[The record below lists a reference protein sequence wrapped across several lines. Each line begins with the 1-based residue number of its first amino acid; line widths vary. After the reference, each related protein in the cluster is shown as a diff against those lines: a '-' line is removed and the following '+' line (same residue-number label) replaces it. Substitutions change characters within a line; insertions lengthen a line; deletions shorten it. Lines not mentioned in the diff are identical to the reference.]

1 MMKSDE
7 ERVEE
12 DDIKHVKSGKV
23 KKGNFIKKREIK
35 SNDGE
40 CGCSHEHKHSD
51 KRACGHDHDRNEKT
65 THEHNREDCS
75 CVHEHDNNQPCGHK
89 HSDKDMCSG
98 GHIEDINVS
107 CTHEHL
113 HDKDCSC
120 GHEHELDISIECNC
134 GHEHNHRNS
143 YGQKNVNN
151 EICNCGHE
159 HNHSDSCG
167 HDHGLDLSIDC
178 GCGHDH
184 GHSELDD
191 KAIKKRRNIILLSRM
206 AVTALLII
214 VGVLIEKLVSGNLGE
229 YLSLAVNIVAFLV
242 IGYDILWRM
251 AKNIVKGK
259 IFDENFLMTIA
270 AIAAF
275 VIGENMEAVLVIFL
289 YQIGEAFQ
297 TYASDKSV
305 ESIKSIVAI
314 RTDKANLWQNGEVIK
329 VSAQSVGVGST
340 LVVMN
345 GEKVPLDGIV
355 IEGETYMDTL
365 ALTGESVPKRIEN
378 GSEVLA
384 GYINTGGAI
393 KLKVTRAYADTT
405 AAKIID
411 TVGKITSK
419 KSGSERFVTKFA
431 KYYTPVV
438 VVAAFLLAII
448 PSVITKDYN
457 HWITT
462 AINFLV
468 ISCPCALVISV
479 PMTYFGGIGIASKQG
494 ILIKGGTYID
504 SLAKARK
511 IVFDKTR
518 TLTNGVFEVSEIKTL
533 GESQDEMIE
542 IAASIEN
549 FSTHPIAV
557 AITKYNSG
565 SPEKVENVKEVAGKG
580 LTAIFDGIE
589 VAAGNDKLMA
599 DYGITD
605 LPEVK
610 GTAVHIVKANEYL
623 GYILI
628 SDHIKEGSAPAMA
641 ELKDLGL
648 TPYMLTG
655 DKWETAYNAGEKIG
669 IDKENIYAELLPLD
683 KTSRLEEIIEKGK
696 NSSKIGAKQP
706 KTVFVGDGI
715 NDAPVIAL
723 ADVGVAMGGAGAE
736 ATIEVADIVVM
747 NDEPMQVVKAV
758 KISKRTKRIVLENI
772 IFSLGVKLIIMVLS
786 LLGYAYIWLAIFAD
800 VGVSILAVL
809 NALRMLIKK
818 K

>member
-1 MMKSDE
+1 MKSDE
-7 ERVEE
+7 ERVEA
-12 DDIKHVKSGKV
+12 DDLKHVKSGKV
-23 KKGNFIKKREIK
+23 KKGNLIKKREIK

-40 CGCSHEHKHSD
+40 CVCSHEHKHSD
-51 KRACGHDHDRNEKT
+51 KCACGHDHDQNEEV

-75 CVHEHDNNQPCGHK
+75 CVHEHNNYQPCGHK
-89 HSDKDMCSG
+89 HSDKDTCSG

-113 HDKDCSC
+113 PDKDCSC
-120 GHEHELDISIECNC
+120 GHEHELDISIEC
-134 GHEHNHRNS
+134 G
-143 YGQKNVNN
+143 
-151 EICNCGHE
+151 CGHE

-167 HDHGLDLSIDC
+167 HDHGLDLSIDCGC

-214 VGVLIEKLVSGNLGE
+214 VGVLIEKLVSGSLGE

-251 AKNIVKGK
+251 AKNIVKGRV
-259 IFDENFLMTIA
+259 FDENFLMTIA

-329 VSAQSVGVGST
+329 VSAQSVEVGST

-355 IEGETYMDTL
+355 IEGDTYMDTL

-518 TLTNGVFEVSEIKTL
+518 TLTNGVFEVSEIIAQ

-610 GTAVHIVKANEYL
+610 GTAVHVSKGSEYL

-641 ELKDLGL
+641 ELKNIGL

-772 IFSLGVKLIIMVLS
+772 IFSLGVKLIIMILS

>member
-1 MMKSDE
+1 MMKKDDE
-7 ERVEE
+7 ERLEVE
-12 DDIKHVKSGKV
+12 DKARNKSVKV
-23 KKGNFIKKREIK
+23 KKGKISKVKVLNSHSE
-35 SNDGE
+35 D
-40 CGCSHEHKHSD
+40 CGCNNEHNSECACGHEHKH
-51 KRACGHDHDRNEKT
+51 N
-65 THEHNREDCS
+65 
-75 CVHEHDNNQPCGHK
+75 
-89 HSDKDMCSG
+89 
-98 GHIEDINVS
+98 
-107 CTHEHL
+107 
-113 HDKDCSC
+113 
-120 GHEHELDISIECNC
+120 
-134 GHEHNHRNS
+134 
-143 YGQKNVNN
+143 
-151 EICNCGHE
+151 
-159 HNHSDSCG
+159 DSCG
-167 HDHGLDLSIDC
+167 HNHGLDLSIDC
-178 GCGHDH
+178 GCGQEHSRGHKHDKKHGEHKCNEDCGQGHEHNCECGCGHEHTHGDSCGHNHGLDLSIDCGCGADH

-206 AVTALLII
+206 AVTAILII
-214 VGVLIEKLVSGNLGE
+214 IGVLIEKLVSGSLGE

-251 AKNIVKGK
+251 AKNIVKGRV
-259 IFDENFLMTIA
+259 FDENFLMTIA

-297 TYASDKSV
+297 TYASDKSI

-314 RTDKANLWQNGEVIK
+314 RTDKANLWQNDEVVK
-329 VSAQSVGVGST
+329 VSAQSVEVGAT

-365 ALTGESVPKRIEN
+365 ALTGESVPKRITN

-384 GYINTGGAI
+384 GYINTGSAI

-431 KYYTPVV
+431 KYYTPIV

-518 TLTNGVFEVSEIKTL
+518 TLTNGVFEVSEICAV
-533 GESQDEMIE
+533 GEMQQDLIE
-542 IAASIEN
+542 LASSIEN
-549 FSTHPIAV
+549 FSTHPIAA
-557 AITKYNSG
+557 AIVRYNSG
-565 SPEKVENVKEVAGKG
+565 SPEKVEKVKEVAGKG
-580 LTAIFDGIE
+580 LTAVYDGIE
-589 VAAGNDKLMA
+589 VAVGNDKLMA
-599 DYGITD
+599 EYGITD

-610 GTAVHIVKANEYL
+610 GTVVYVAKGSEYL

-628 SDHIKEGSAPAMA
+628 SDHIKEGSAPAMT
-641 ELKDLGL
+641 ELKRLGL

-655 DKWETAYNAGEKIG
+655 DKWDTAYNAAKKIG
-669 IDKENIYAELLPLD
+669 IEKENIYAELLPLD

-696 NSSKIGAKQP
+696 NSSKIGTKQP

-723 ADVGVAMGGAGAE
+723 ADVGIAMGGAGAE

-747 NDEPMQVVKAV
+747 NDEPTQVVKAV

-772 IFSLGVKLIIMVLS
+772 IFSLGVKLIIMILS

>member
-1 MMKSDE
+1 MKSDE
-7 ERVEE
+7 ERVEA
-12 DDIKHVKSGKV
+12 DDLKHVKSGKV
-23 KKGNFIKKREIK
+23 KKGNLIKKREIK

-51 KRACGHDHDRNEKT
+51 KCACGHDHDQNEKV
-65 THEHNREDCS
+65 THEHNREDCM
-75 CVHEHDNNQPCGHK
+75 CGHKHNNNQPCGHK
-89 HSDKDMCSG
+89 HSDKDTCSG

-107 CTHEHL
+107 CAHEHL

-120 GHEHELDISIECNC
+120 AHEHELDISIEC
-134 GHEHNHRNS
+134 G
-143 YGQKNVNN
+143 
-151 EICNCGHE
+151 CGHE
-159 HNHSDSCG
+159 HNHSVSCG
-167 HDHGLDLSIDC
+167 HDHGLDLSIDCGC

-214 VGVLIEKLVSGNLGE
+214 VGVLIEKLVCLGE

-251 AKNIVKGK
+251 AKNIVKGRV
-259 IFDENFLMTIA
+259 FDENFLMTIA

-329 VSAQSVGVGST
+329 VSAQSVEVGST

-355 IEGETYMDTL
+355 IEGDTYMDTL

-518 TLTNGVFEVSEIKTL
+518 TLTNGVFEVSEIIAQ

-580 LTAIFDGIE
+580 LTAIYDGIE

-610 GTAVHIVKANEYL
+610 GTAVHVSKGSEYL

-641 ELKDLGL
+641 ELKNIGL

-696 NSSKIGAKQP
+696 NSSKIGANQP

-772 IFSLGVKLIIMVLS
+772 IFSLGVKLIIMILS

>member
-1 MMKSDE
+1 MKNEDELLKLDDKELDKSVKLKKGKIKKQKATHGKGDDRGYVHEHCHSEKCACGHEHDKNGSQEYSDT
-7 ERVEE
+7 
-12 DDIKHVKSGKV
+12 DSCCCDSDIKPDE
-23 KKGNFIKKREIK
+23 NL
-35 SNDGE
+35 
-40 CGCSHEHKHSD
+40 SHEHSH
-51 KRACGHDHDRNEKT
+51 NE
-65 THEHNREDCS
+65 E
-75 CVHEHDNNQPCGHK
+75 
-89 HSDKDMCSG
+89 
-98 GHIEDINVS
+98 
-107 CTHEHL
+107 
-113 HDKDCSC
+113 CSC
-120 GHEHELDISIECNC
+120 GHNHELDISIDCGC
-134 GHEHNHRNS
+134 GHEHS
-143 YGQKNVNN
+143 
-151 EICNCGHE
+151 
-159 HNHSDSCG
+159 HSESCG

-184 GHSELDD
+184 GHSEVDD
-191 KAIKKRRNIILLSRM
+191 KAIKKRRNIVLLSRM

-214 VGVLIEKLVSGNLGE
+214 VGVLIEKLVAGSIGE
-229 YLSLAVNIVAFLV
+229 HLSLAVNIVAFLV

-251 AKNIVKGK
+251 AKNIVKGRV
-259 IFDENFLMTIA
+259 FDENFLMTIA

-275 VIGENMEAVLVIFL
+275 IIGENMEAVLVIFL

-329 VSAQSVGVGST
+329 VSAQSVSVGST
-340 LVVMN
+340 LIVMN

-365 ALTGESVPKRIEN
+365 ALTGESVPKRIVN
-378 GSEVLA
+378 GAEVLA
-384 GYINTGGAI
+384 GYINAGGAI

-405 AAKIID
+405 AAKIIE

-419 KSGSERFVTKFA
+419 KSSSERFITKFA
-431 KYYTPVV
+431 KYYTPIV

-448 PSVITKDYN
+448 PSVITKNYN

-518 TLTNGVFEVSEIKTL
+518 TLTNGVFEVSEIKAK

-557 AITKYNSG
+557 AITKYCSG

-580 LTAIFDGIE
+580 LTAIYDGIE

-610 GTAVHIVKANEYL
+610 GTSVHIIKANEYL

-628 SDHIKEGSAPAMA
+628 SDHIKEGSALAMA
-641 ELKDLGL
+641 ELKNLGL

-655 DKWETAYNAGEKIG
+655 DKWDTAYNAGEKIG
-669 IDKENIYAELLPLD
+669 IEKANIYAELLPLD
-683 KTSRLEEIIEKGK
+683 KTARFEEIIEKGK
-696 NSSKIGAKQP
+696 NLSKIGAKQP

-758 KISKRTKRIVLENI
+758 KISKRTKRIVLQNI
-772 IFSLGVKLIIMVLS
+772 IFSLGVKLIIMILS